1 MSEAY
6 TRYVQRIAA
15 VDAFLREQ
23 EAPEELQ
30 LRVIQ
35 VQQCATVSRQIRA
48 IESQR
53 KLVTSKATNNFQVRK
68 LLPATNKRPQR
79 LQVNEPQKFN
89 MVWDNWYS
97 RERAQWVYKT
107 IW

>member
-6 TRYVQRIAA
+6 TKYVQHIAA

-23 EAPEELQ
+23 EAPEEMQ

-35 VQQCATVSRQIRA
+35 VQQCATVTRQIHV

-53 KLVTSKATNNFQVRK
+53 YRPVTSKAANDVQVR
-68 LLPATNKRPQR
+68 
-79 LQVNEPQKFN
+79 
-89 MVWDNWYS
+89 D
-97 RERAQWVYKT
+97 
-107 IW
+107 

>member
-35 VQQCATVSRQIRA
+35 VQRCASV
-48 IESQR
+48 
-53 KLVTSKATNNFQVRK
+53 
-68 LLPATNKRPQR
+68 
-79 LQVNEPQKFN
+79 
-89 MVWDNWYS
+89 
-97 RERAQWVYKT
+97 
-107 IW
+107 